1 MQEEKEHELHQVR
14 AENHELRKEKD
25 LLLQRAAGTADEGH
39 KYSSVAYIYCLNI
52 FQRMM

>member
-39 KYSSVAYIYCLNI
+39 KYSSVAYYCLNI